1 MSRRVLIILNPT
13 AAAGRAAAELTR
25 LQPLIGELGLTVE
38 VQSSQHAGHATA
50 LATAAAD
57 SRRYDCIAAGGGDGT
72 AREVAAGVLASAA
85 PSTPVAVLPLGTG
98 NDLAHVAGAPRPA
111 DALRAIAAG
120 ITRPL
125 DAIEVTCRLDDR
137 TARTHAM
144 SFAAVGLAADVV
156 RYTTPRVK
164 RWFGPKLCYSVGF
177 FRALA
182 RYRPFAATAVC
193 DGREFREAFLLI
205 CAGNTTHA
213 GGQMMHLSPGAVPDD
228 GRLNVSLI
236 RATTRLEVAL
246 QFVRLL
252 RGTHVHHRRA
262 TYFTGRE
269 IVVTTETPAELQLDG
284 DCIGTTPATFRV
296 MPRALQLVVKG

>member
-13 AAAGRAAAELTR
+13 AAAGRAAAELAR
-25 LQPLIGELGLTVE
+25 LQPLIRELGLTVE
-38 VQSSQHAGHATA
+38 VQTSQHAGHATT

-57 SRRYDCIAAGGGDGT
+57 KRRYDVIAAGGGDGT
-72 AREVAAGVLASAA
+72 AREVASGVLASSA
-85 PSTPVAVLPLGTG
+85 PATPVAVLPLGTG
-98 NDLAHVAGAPRPA
+98 NDLAHVAGAPRPD

-120 ITRPL
+120 VTRSL
-125 DAIEVTCRLDDR
+125 DAIEINCRLDGR
-137 TARTHAM
+137 PARTHAM
-144 SFAAVGLAADVV
+144 SFAAVGLAAEVV

-177 FRALA
+177 FRALV

-213 GGQMMHLSPGAVPDD
+213 GGQMMHLSPGALPDD
-228 GRLNVSLI
+228 GQFNVSLI
-236 RATTRLEVAL
+236 RATTRVEVAL

-252 RGTHVHHRRA
+252 RGTHVNHRRA

-269 IVVTTETPAELQLDG
+269 LTVTTDTPAELQLDG
-284 DCIGTTPATFRV
+284 DCVGLTPATFRV
-296 MPRALQLVVKG
+296 LPGALRLVVKA